1 MKSYNM
7 KIANMAPMN
16 KNGCYPF
23 SEMNIGN
30 IPDITI
36 FIEENINKKI
46 KLGCQDVLRRSMNS
60 SNKYRYGEMG
70 LLISTLDNGVALRLR
85 GTYHNVSVNNI
96 DYVNIVNKRKTKDLI
111 FIHNHPNNSTFS
123 YNDVVNLT
131 STETLRAVIAVGN
144 RHNLFIVTKE
154 DEELVENFEIYVKNK
169 ANILSKS
176 DNNRYEIKYYRDVI
190 CKQILETCPE
200 KFGLYYEKLRRK
212 QS

>member
-1 MKSYNM
+1 MESMIYPISDTDIGRIPRARITNDNSINTYIQDICKEVLNLA
-7 KIANMAPMN
+7 KN
-16 KNGCYPF
+16 KNK
-23 SEMNIGN
+23 STEIGILASLDKKYKSKPIFGYMDN
-30 IPDITI
+30 KTGLCTI
-36 FIEENINKKI
+36 DTVHDEEY
-46 KLGCQDVLRRSMNS
+46 QDVIISFKYNS
-60 SNKYRYGEMG
+60 
-70 LLISTLDNGVALRLR
+70 
-85 GTYHNVSVNNI
+85 
-96 DYVNIVNKRKTKDLI
+96 LI